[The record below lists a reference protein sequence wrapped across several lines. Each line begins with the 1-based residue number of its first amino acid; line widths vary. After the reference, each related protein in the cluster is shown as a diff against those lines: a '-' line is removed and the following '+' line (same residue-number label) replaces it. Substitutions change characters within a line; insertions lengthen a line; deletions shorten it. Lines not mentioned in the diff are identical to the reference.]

1 MRKWKALIALSL
13 KSMLST
19 LNLRGRGKKKP
30 VSGIAALALLAFIA
44 VYISGVYSS
53 MIAAALAPVGLAHLV
68 ILLMSVLAVVLCFTF
83 TIFAA
88 QGVIFGGKDN
98 DLMLSLPIPPFMLML
113 CRTLALYV
121 ENLVFSV
128 FVMIPAGVAYLVAG
142 GGTGGALFLVR
153 LLVCAVLL
161 ALLPTALS
169 LAVGAVVAWVSSKFK
184 RQGIL
189 GTVLYTVFFLLLMAF
204 MMYVSFSMEDLA
216 AQAAGLEA
224 AFTGWGVPFLLTV
237 DAACRGDLLA
247 LLLLSLLCLAPFL
260 ILVWLFGRAYKK
272 IVTGL
277 SSRAARSDYRLGRL
291 SASGSRRALLRKEAK
306 KFFGTPIY
314 FLNAGIGL
322 VMLLLG
328 SVAAIFFR
336 DNVEEVLIEIA
347 DAGAEVPIFPLL
359 TVAACFLL
367 SMTELTACSISL
379 EGRQLWILKE
389 APIPAGGIFAVKV
402 GFQLLLELPCLAVS
416 TLCLAIAFSLTPVQ
430 ALLFFLAGASVGT
443 CTALLGLMVNLAL
456 PKLDAPND
464 TVVVKQSASVLVCTL
479 GGMAL
484 VGLAALLYVLCQG
497 ALGELAVLVPIGALL
512 VLSALALGLLRSV
525 GVKLFERL

>member
-1 MRKWKALIALSL
+1 MRKWKALIGLSL

-44 VYISGVYSS
+44 VYISGFYSA

-83 TIFAA
+83 TVFAA
-88 QGVIFGGKDN
+88 QGVIFGGRDN

-142 GGTGGALFLVR
+142 GGEGGALFLVR

-169 LAVGAVVAWVSSKFK
+169 LVVGAVVAWVSSKFK

-189 GTVLYTVFFLLLMAF
+189 GTVLYTVFFLLMIAG
-204 MMYVSFSMEDLA
+204 MMYLSFSMQDIA

-237 DAACRGDLLA
+237 DAACRGN
-247 LLLLSLLCLAPFL
+247 LLSLLLLAVLCLVPFL
-260 ILVWLFGRAYKK
+260 LFVWLFGRSYKR

-277 SSRAARSDYRLGRL
+277 SAKGARSDYRLGRL

-314 FLNAGIGL
+314 FLNMGFGL
-322 VMLLLG
+322 VLLLLG
-328 SVAAIFFR
+328 SVAALFFR
-336 DNVEEVLIEIA
+336 DSAAEALADIA
-347 DAGAEVPIFPLL
+347 SAGVALPVFPLL
-359 TVAACFLL
+359 TVVACFLL
-367 SMTELTACSISL
+367 ASTQLTSCSISL
-379 EGRQLWILKE
+379 EGAQLWILKE
-389 APIPAGGIFAVKV
+389 APMPAVSIFAVKV
-402 GFQLLLELPCLAVS
+402 GFQLLLELPCLVVS
-416 TLCLAIAFSLTPVQ
+416 TLCLAVVFSLTPVQ
-430 ALLFFLAGASVGT
+430 ALLFFLAGAAMGA

-464 TVVVKQSASVLVCTL
+464 TVVVKQSASAIVSTL
-479 GGMAL
+479 GAMVL
-484 VGLAALLYVLCQG
+484 VGLGALLYVLCQG